1 MSCCLLFCVSD
12 SRADSVGIYIPY
24 SIARSSAAVM
34 GVYLAYLVQS
44 GYLEPPPVQA
54 GGAIEPLPVLNL
66 GRIQLTQRTG
76 Q

>member
-1 MSCCLLFCVSD
+1 
-12 SRADSVGIYIPY
+12 
-24 SIARSSAAVM
+24 M

-54 GGAIEPLPVLNL
+54 GGAVEPLPVLNL